1 MKQENEGLLRKIDHY
16 WKIIPTHHTPSY
28 SVDKMISDHKTVK
41 VVTVSKHHENWE
53 QIFECPNLEE
63 INLDNPSQAQVQ
75 AMNEFGGLKRLR
87 IKHFLAI
94 SDTKYS
100 STESAAS

>member
-1 MKQENEGLLRKIDHY
+1 
-16 WKIIPTHHTPSY
+16 
-28 SVDKMISDHKTVK
+28 MISDHKTVK

-75 AMNEFGGLKRLR
+75 AMNEFGGLKRVR
-87 IKHFLAI
+87 IKHFRAI
-94 SDTKYS
+94 SATKYS